1 MSPDTIKKLEAKV
14 KELSARLDTTE
25 RSLKEDLG
33 SADGGFED
41 IFTSISKRTSAIEES
56 MKSLSTMG
64 ATFAKGGPLALG
76 LADTAFELDKLL
88 GNSKLGTRAFTE
100 MVGKVEQFGNM
111 STLASKGAKDLA
123 KDLATQAALLD
134 RVGVSYGD
142 FAKNIDSAIFSFGQ
156 SAEEVKTLNLELKG
170 FADSVNMLPSVISR
184 NFQTVSKN
192 LAYDFGMIKQQF
204 AGIQKLSAETGV
216 SVDTL
221 MGKFGQPMDTIS
233 GASEMAA
240 RMNALLGRNE
250 FSATQLMMMSEKD
263 RMETFKTILST
274 DSNIQGSI
282 SAGGA
287 EGKFALQTV
296 AAALG
301 MSVDNAR
308 RFMSGGDLK
317 DELSKKSGRS
327 FDAEGKKLV
336 NSNMSLEEAIKNLN
350 DTIRR
355 QQMDPRARTLIAARQ
370 ENMFDGDKLSNKVSL
385 QMLGGMLADLGV
397 APGEVPMEDLV
408 KIIQNDPSTARS
420 LIEFTKLTK
429 SGVFQEKE
437 FQTMIGNLQ
446 SGKAGVKQLQAKV
459 ENTNI
464 TGKNINAVEAELIK
478 RAIGSGIPGFAEEVI
493 KQARQSGAKGKD
505 NLNEIKFGE
514 IKEAQET
521 ANNSARANAG
531 FTPNI
536 PKKVANA
543 RRGTLPADQAQGGIQ
558 SIIVKVGDTTFAKL
572 VFDAAKGLFEPV
584 VPPP

>member
-1 MSPDTIKKLEAKV
+1 MKEDIIKKLEAKV
-14 KELSARLDTTE
+14 KELSARLDSTE

-88 GNSKLGTRAFTE
+88 GNSKLGTKAFTE
-100 MVGKVEQFGNM
+100 MVSKVEQFGNM
-111 STLASKGAKDLA
+111 SRLASDGAKDLA

-263 RMETFKTILST
+263 RMETFKTVLST

-282 SAGGA
+282 SAGGP

-317 DELSKKSGRS
+317 DKLSDASGGE
-327 FDAEGKKLV
+327 FNAAGKDLI
-336 NSNMSLEEAIKNLN
+336 NSNTNLEGAIKTLN

-370 ENMFDGDKLSNKVSL
+370 ENMSDKVSL
-385 QMLGGMLADLGV
+385 QMLGGMLASLGV
-397 APGEVPMEDLV
+397 APGDVPMKDLV
-408 KIIQNDPSTARS
+408 QIMQKDPSTARA

-429 SGVFQEKE
+429 SGVFKDSEFEK
-437 FQTMIGNLQ
+437 MIDDLK
-446 SGKAGVKQLQAKV
+446 SGTAGAKQLQAKIKGV
-459 ENTNI
+459 NV
-464 TGKNINAVEAELIK
+464 TGGNINAVEAQLINMAT
-478 RAIGSGIPGFAEEVI
+478 RSGVPGLAEEVI
-493 KQARQSGAKGKD
+493 KRARQDKGDGKGNLKD
-505 NLNEIKFGE
+505 TDFDKIKDAQMKTNDNERTK
-514 IKEAQET
+514 
-521 ANNSARANAG
+521 AG
-531 FTPNI
+531 FKPNI
-536 PKKVANA
+536 PKRVVDVRAGK
-543 RRGTLPADQAQGGIQ
+543 LPADQAQGGVQ
-558 SIIVKVGDTTFAKL
+558 SIIVNIGNTTFAKL
-572 VFDAAKGLFEPV
+572 VYDVTKGIFEPV
-584 VPPP
+584 TQ